1 MDTGPYLLILIIGVL
16 IVVVDGQLIIRN
28 SPSYLRGT
36 YRDARQARRVSG
48 LVAVFFHLVMFG
60 LVALVASVG
69 LPPDAGARSVIAR
82 IGVLLLLTAAGH
94 LLAIVALSRLREQQ
108 SSTELASAQM
118 EARRQQ
124 QGPRRGSR
132 VERGLPSPGAPAD
145 PAPADSVTQDGAGA
159 QAPADAPET

>member
-1 MDTGPYLLILIIGVL
+1 MTVDSGPYLLILIIGVL
-16 IVVVDGQLIIRN
+16 IVVIDGQLIIRN

-36 YRDARQARRVSG
+36 YRDDRQARRVSG
-48 LVAVFFHLVMFG
+48 LVAVCFHLVMFG

-69 LPPDAGARSVIAR
+69 LPPDAGARSVVAR

-108 SSTELASAQM
+108 SNAELATAQM

-124 QGPRRGSR
+124 IPGRRGAR
-132 VERGLPSPGAPAD
+132 IERGAAQPGPPPPVDTA
-145 PAPADSVTQDGAGA
+145 SQDGAGT

>member
-16 IVVVDGQLIIRN
+16 IVVIDGQLIIRN

-36 YRDARQARRVSG
+36 YRDPRQARRVSG

-69 LPPDAGARSVIAR
+69 LPPDAGARSIIAR

-108 SSTELASAQM
+108 SSTELASAQL
-118 EARRQQ
+118 EAHRQRV
-124 QGPRRGSR
+124 PRRGAR
-132 VERGLPSPGAPAD
+132 LERGSASQSFPADPPPAD
-145 PAPADSVTQDGAGA
+145 PAPENGAA
-159 QAPADAPET
+159 QTPADAPET

>member
-16 IVVVDGQLIIRN
+16 IVVIDGQLIIRN

-36 YRDARQARRVSG
+36 YQDARQARRVSG

-60 LVALVASVG
+60 LVALVASIG

-108 SSTELASAQM
+108 SSTELASAQL
-118 EARRQQ
+118 EAHRQQ
-124 QGPRRGSR
+124 VPRRGAR
-132 VERGLPSPGAPAD
+132 MERGTAR
-145 PAPADSVTQDGAGA
+145 PAPASDPVAQDGAH
-159 QAPADAPET
+159 APADAPET

>member
-1 MDTGPYLLILIIGVL
+1 MDSGPYLLILIVGVL
-16 IVVVDGQLIIRN
+16 IVVIDGQLIIRN

-36 YRDARQARRVSG
+36 YRDDRQARRVSG

-108 SSTELASAQM
+108 SNTELASAQL

-124 QGPRRGSR
+124 IPGRRRGAR
-132 VERGLPSPGAPAD
+132 IERGAAQPGPPPAD
-145 PAPADSVTQDGAGA
+145 TASQDGAGT
-159 QAPADAPET
+159 QTPADAPET

>member
-16 IVVVDGQLIIRN
+16 IVVIDGQLIIRN

-36 YRDARQARRVSG
+36 YRDPRQARRVSG

-69 LPPDAGARSVIAR
+69 LPSDAGARSIIAR

-108 SSTELASAQM
+108 SSTELASAQL
-118 EARRQQ
+118 EAHRQRV
-124 QGPRRGSR
+124 PRRGPR
-132 VERGLPSPGAPAD
+132 LERGSACPSVPAEPPPAD
-145 PAPADSVTQDGAGA
+145 PAPENDA